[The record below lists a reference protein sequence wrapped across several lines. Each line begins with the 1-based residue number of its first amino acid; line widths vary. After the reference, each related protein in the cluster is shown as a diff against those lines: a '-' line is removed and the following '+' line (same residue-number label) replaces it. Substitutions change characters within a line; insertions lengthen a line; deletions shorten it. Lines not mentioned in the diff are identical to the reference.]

1 MCMCMQNRASAS
13 LLHIYSTEPRI
24 KMHIPCTQACS
35 ISLSVKTGKLYISSL
50 MEHYTT
56 AACKSSSRMLHKSEI
71 SSMAWTTEFNELD
84 LSVDIRAA
92 GLQDCADG
100 SRGVILFSYLWTSFW
115 AQSCSCIGGTKVH
128 VVLGD
133 AAFDMAVI
141 QSPCSVASEALKS
154 KLRFL
159 LR

>member
-1 MCMCMQNRASAS
+1 MQNRASAS

-100 SRGVILFSYLWTSFW
+100 SRGVIPAYKKKRCGLQACSDQCIYIYLFIYLLDVL
-115 AQSCSCIGGTKVH
+115 VH
-128 VVLGD
+128 
-133 AAFDMAVI
+133 
-141 QSPCSVASEALKS
+141 
-154 KLRFL
+154 
-159 LR
+159 